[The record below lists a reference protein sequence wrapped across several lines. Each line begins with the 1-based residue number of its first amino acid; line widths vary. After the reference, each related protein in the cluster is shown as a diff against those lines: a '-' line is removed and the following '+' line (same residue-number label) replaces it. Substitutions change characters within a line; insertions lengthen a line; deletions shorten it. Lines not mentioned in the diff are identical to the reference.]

1 MGHTRLISP
10 MRHIA
15 PIVFA
20 VTFASRNDVL
30 KCAFNQRPQQVSAGC
45 PLMKQLSNACDQK
58 VSVLQTDDFVVVSPF
73 TPLSQAIE
81 AMKQDE
87 GGCVIISDDGRIAG
101 IFTERDLLTKIWGQN
116 VDLESPIKS
125 WMQPV
130 VETLTPE
137 ATIGDAVRLMNEKS
151 FRNVPLVKHGDLK
164 GSISVFDII
173 TYLAESYP
181 KTTMNLPPLPAQI
194 MDTVDGG

>member
-1 MGHTRLISP
+1 
-10 MRHIA
+10 
-15 PIVFA
+15 
-20 VTFASRNDVL
+20 
-30 KCAFNQRPQQVSAGC
+30 
-45 PLMKQLSNACDQK
+45 MKQLPNARDQK
-58 VSVLQTDDFVVVSPF
+58 VSVLQTDDYIVVSPF

-81 AMKQDE
+81 AMKRDE
-87 GGCVIISDDGRIAG
+87 GGCVIVSDDGRIAG
-101 IFTERDLLTKIWGQN
+101 IFTERDLLMKVWGEE
-116 VDLESPIKS
+116 VDLESPIRV

-130 VETLTPE
+130 VESLTPE
-137 ATIGDAVRLMNEKS
+137 ATIGDAVRLMNERS
-151 FRNVPLVKHGDLK
+151 FRNIPLVKQGDLK